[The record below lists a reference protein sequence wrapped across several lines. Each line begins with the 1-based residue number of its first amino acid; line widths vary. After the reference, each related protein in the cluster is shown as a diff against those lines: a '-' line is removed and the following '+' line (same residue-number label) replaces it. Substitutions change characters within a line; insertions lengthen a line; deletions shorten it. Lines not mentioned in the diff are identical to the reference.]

1 MGRVD
6 WHPEVCIEKAEKAAM
21 DGCEAWA
28 RINWLTQARED
39 CPVGQYPP
47 SSGRTGGTMRASLD
61 VERDDENNMIHM
73 GGGGAA
79 AAYIKRQED
88 DRSLNHTVGKAGFI
102 RDTFDMQLSYLAPMV
117 QQFIDRM

>member
-6 WHPEVCIEKAEKAAM
+6 WFPEAFMAKAEKAAM
-21 DGCEAWA
+21 DGVESWA
-28 RINWLTQARED
+28 KINWLTQARED

-79 AAYIKRQED
+79 ADYILINEL
-88 DRSLNHTVGKAGFI
+88 DRSRNHAVGKAGFI
-102 RDTFDMQLSYLAPMV
+102 RDSFDMHIAELAPTV